1 VSVNGRAP
9 HSTLA
14 RARPGPPVPVPDWS
28 ETLNFDF
35 SEDQKLL
42 QKTARDFL
50 AERSPLAACR
60 SALEA
65 GKIDPAL
72 WRATAEMGWQGAVV
86 PEEFGGAGFG
96 YLELALIAEEIGR
109 ALAPIPFGS
118 SVYLATE
125 AVLLAGSDA
134 QRKNWLPGFASGERI
149 GTLAVV
155 ERMGRP
161 TPDSIQ
167 TRLAQGKLEG
177 TKLAVPDALAA
188 NTAVVVAQGGDGI
201 SLALVDL
208 TGPGVRREP
217 VATIDPTRA
226 NALIRFD
233 GAPAE
238 ALGRAGQGWAIFER
252 LLLRAAVLQSFEQLG
267 GAARAL
273 EMTRDYT
280 LGRYAFGRP
289 IASFQA
295 LKHRMADVY
304 TAIELARSNAY
315 FGAWALENDA
325 PELGEA
331 ACSARVSALDAY
343 ELATREMIQMHGG
356 VGYTWE
362 YDCHLFYRRAK
373 WLSASLGGPG
383 EWKDR
388 LVSQI
393 AAGAA

>member
-1 VSVNGRAP
+1 
-9 HSTLA
+9 
-14 RARPGPPVPVPDWS
+14 
-28 ETLNFDF
+28 LNFDF

-60 SALEA
+60 SALET
-65 GKIDPAL
+65 GRTDPAL
-72 WRATAEMGWQGAVV
+72 WRSIAEMGWQGAVI

-109 ALAPIPFGS
+109 ALAPLPFGS

-134 QRKNWLPGFASGERI
+134 QRKSWLPGFASGELI
-149 GTLAVV
+149 GTLAVA
-155 ERMGRP
+155 ERLGRAA
-161 TPDSIQ
+161 PDSIQ
-167 TRLAQGKLEG
+167 TRLARGKLEG
-177 TKLAVPDALAA
+177 TKLAVPDAGAA
-188 NTAVVVAQGGDGI
+188 NRAVVVARADAGI

-208 TGPGVRREP
+208 GGPGVRREP
-217 VATIDPTRA
+217 VNTVDPTRA
-226 NALIRFD
+226 NALVRFD

-238 ALGRAGQGWAIFER
+238 PLGRPGQGWAIFER
-252 LLLRAAVLQSFEQLG
+252 LLLRAAVLQAFEQVG
-267 GAARAL
+267 GAQRAL
-273 EMTRDYT
+273 EITRDYM

-295 LKHRMADVY
+295 LKHRLADVY

-315 FGAWALENDA
+315 FGAWALANDA

-331 ACSARVSALDAY
+331 ACSARVAALDAY
-343 ELATREMIQMHGG
+343 ELAAREMIQMHGG

-362 YDCHLFYRRAK
+362 FDCHLFYRRAK

-383 EWKDR
+383 EWKER
-388 LVSQI
+388 LVSHI
-393 AAGAA
+393 AGAA